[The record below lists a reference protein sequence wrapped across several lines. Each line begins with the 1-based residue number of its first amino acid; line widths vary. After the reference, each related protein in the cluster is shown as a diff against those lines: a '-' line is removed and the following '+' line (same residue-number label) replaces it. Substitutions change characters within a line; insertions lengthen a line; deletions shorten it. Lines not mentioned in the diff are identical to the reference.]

1 MPVETESNVADR
13 LVGTTVGGRYRIV
26 SKLGEGGMGAVY
38 VGEQQMGTTVRK
50 VAVKTLHPHLSHDP
64 KILARFERECG
75 TVAELTH
82 PNTIQV
88 FDFGRTDDGLLY
100 IVMEFIEGKSIASI
114 LKDEGPL
121 SPVRVDGV
129 LAQVC
134 GSLAEAHG
142 RGIVH
147 RDLKPENVV
156 LCERAGQKDWVKVL
170 DFGIAKRSSEED
182 KEEAKLT
189 QQGTVVG
196 TPPYMSPEQ
205 FTGKPIDARSDIYS
219 LAVMTYEML
228 TGRLPFA
235 ANTAWE
241 WAAAH
246 MTLSPLPIDDQ
257 LPSGAFLTP
266 GCKATLFRG
275 LAKNPDERFATAAEF
290 MNAFRDGLSQASS
303 VSLGGYSDTVMAMG
317 SVIVASSHPP
327 PMVRV
332 STRPVASTTT
342 SNGFAMMPGG
352 GDDEDPAIPAGLG
365 GDGSKRN
372 LLLAGA
378 AAVVLLVGGVVAFSR
393 GSDEPV
399 GPGGSDAAGVT
410 TAAPTASTVQA
421 TPGATSGATSG
432 STPGATTATTPSET
446 STADKDDEEKKPTP
460 GKPRG
465 DGAKRPA
472 PAEGKSG
479 GGSGSSK
486 TTAGAGGS
494 GASKGSAGPSKECQT
509 LEVLMANPS
518 MPAPVVEDARK
529 KWEAAGC
536 KR

>member
-114 LKDEGPL
+114 LKDDGPF

-134 GSLAEAHG
+134 GSLSEAHG

-170 DFGIAKRSSEED
+170 DFGIAKRSTEED

-205 FTGKPIDARSDIYS
+205 FTGEPIDARSDIYS

-228 TGRLPFA
+228 TGRLPFT

-246 MTLSPLPIDDQ
+246 MTLAPRPIDGQ
-257 LPSGAFLTP
+257 LSSGALLTP
-266 GCKATLFRG
+266 GCKAALFRG
-275 LAKNPDERFATAAEF
+275 LAKNPEERYATAVEF
-290 MNAFRDGLSQASS
+290 MNAFREGLSQASN
-303 VSLGGYSDTVMAMG
+303 VPVGGFSDTVMAMG
-317 SVIVASSHPP
+317 AVSVPISHPP

-332 STRPVASTTT
+332 ATGSAASNTT
-342 SNGFAMMPGG
+342 SNDFAMMPGG
-352 GDDEDPAIPAGLG
+352 GDDEDPPIPAGLG
-365 GDGSKRN
+365 GEGSKRN
-372 LLLAGA
+372 LLLAGV
-378 AAVVLLVGGVVAFSR
+378 AAVVVLVGGVVALSR
-393 GSDEPV
+393 GNDEPV
-399 GPGGSDAAGVT
+399 GQGGSDAASMM
-410 TAAPTASTVQA
+410 TAAPSASTL
-421 TPGATSGATSG
+421 G
-432 STPGATTATTPSET
+432 STPGATTAPSPATAPSET
-446 STADKDDEEKKPTP
+446 PTPDKDDKEKKPSPSKP
-460 GKPRG
+460 GG
-465 DGAKRPA
+465 DGAKRLA

-479 GGSGSSK
+479 GGTGFSK
-486 TTAGAGGS
+486 TNAGSGGS
-494 GASKGSAGPSKECQT
+494 GASKGSTGPSKECQT